1 MPNVLVL
8 SFEGFSFSSRQ
19 LYEQLLPKLLS
30 RAIVH
35 ESLSVQDALHYISS
49 GWPNVI
55 LVTDPVITGE
65 TEECKRALAAIVDIT
80 KHGCTTVLMGFFA
93 SAVNSDRLNTI
104 FKDDL
109 GLRWRVSEYTKHN
122 TRLHTLDDNLIRV
135 AGLVPTFYAKAVYL
149 SHVPMAQTIY
159 SGRSGADPNAYAAY
173 ARFGLG
179 KLGYI
184 GDVNFT
190 EEPER
195 LILAMCHL
203 DRPEDSG
210 QSMDAETS

>member
-1 MPNVLVL
+1 MPNILIL

-30 RAIVH
+30 RAVVH
-35 ESLSVQDALHYISS
+35 ESLTVQDAHSYISS
-49 GWPNVI
+49 SWPNFI
-55 LVTDPVITGE
+55 LVTDPIITE
-65 TEECKRALAAIVDIT
+65 DTEESKQLLEEVVKFT
-80 KHGCTTVLMGFFA
+80 KHGCTTILMGCFA
-93 SAVNSDRLNTI
+93 SAVEFGRLDQI
-104 FKDDL
+104 LKDDF
-109 GLRWRVSEYTKHN
+109 GLRWRVSEYTKHD
-122 TRLHTLDDNLIRV
+122 TTLHAMDENLIRAV
-135 AGLVPTFYAKAVYL
+135 TLIPTFYAKALYL
-149 SHVPMAQTIY
+149 SHVPMAEVVY
-159 SGRSGADPNAYAAY
+159 SGRGGADPNAYAAY
-173 ARFGLG
+173 ARIGLG

-210 QSMDAETS
+210 LSPNMGG